1 MNECRLCGY
10 ESANDAAQFCS
21 RCGTKIVRTSWV
33 RRVLKGVG
41 VAIRALRPYRPP
53 VWRGYKTARGR
64 LRASRDSRKIATFGD
79 HGKRPSLRGYQLSAS
94 ARKIYWYLFHIADDG
109 GYCWPFYKTIARRTR
124 LSTSTV
130 GKAIKEL
137 EGVGLISHKQRA
149 SRRGASSNLYRVHRP
164 SH

>member
-1 MNECRLCGY
+1 MTVCRRCGFSPPG
-10 ESANDAAQFCS
+10 EAPQFCS
-21 RCGTKIVRTSWV
+21 RCGAKIVRTSWV
-33 RRVLKGVG
+33 CRVLRGVR
-41 VAIRALRPYRPP
+41 ATIRALRPYRPP
-53 VWRGYKTARGR
+53 IWRGYTTARGR
-64 LRASRDSRKIATFGD
+64 LRASRDSREIGTFGS
-79 HGKRPSLRGYQLSAS
+79 HGKRPSLKGYQLSVS

-137 EGVGLISHKQRA
+137 EGVGLISHKRRA
-149 SRRGASSNLYRVHRP
+149 SRRGASSNLYRVNGP